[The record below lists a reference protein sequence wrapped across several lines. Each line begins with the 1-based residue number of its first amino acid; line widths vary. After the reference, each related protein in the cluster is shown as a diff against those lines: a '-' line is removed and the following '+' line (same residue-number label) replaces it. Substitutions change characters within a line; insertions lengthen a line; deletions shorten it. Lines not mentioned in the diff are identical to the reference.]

1 MHANVSSWTSKEQDT
16 YYTQVGHVGDQLT
29 IERGA
34 NCLMSVSNGFT
45 ADERL
50 AGMYLEVADWHTD
63 LKFLDVCLNVLSY

>member
-16 YYTQVGHVGDQLT
+16 CYTQVGHVGDQLT